1 MHKRIE
7 RQRKR
12 MAAVHPIIYH
22 LLREADNYATARN
35 YLQAYLHELQRMM
48 NRSSIRKQPLEWVIQ
63 EQGIDTFLNLISV
76 RSERLIR
83 FSLVRLLWK
92 IANGRHEHLPKDLNE
107 GFFEEIIHLLLAIQG
122 ESGLYDQESYPEFA
136 KYHGRKASILRSEQL
151 DRIALKAEN
160 RMKRYAS
167 GLEKRVRVRRDG
179 NRHRILRRLGG
190 SAEEWN
196 DYQWQIRNV
205 VRSAPVLEKLIN
217 LTPEEKSAI
226 EAAGRNHMAF
236 GITPYY
242 VSLMDRSADRENDHA
257 VRAQV
262 IPPLDTVRTLVRSR
276 RGSGRSLDFMLEKD
290 TSPVDLVTRRY
301 PMIAILKP
309 YNTCSQICV
318 YCQRNWEINDVLAS
332 DALASPGRL
341 QAAIRWIRKH
351 RMIREVLV
359 TGGDPLVMSD
369 ERIIDVIESLSDIR
383 HIERIRIGTR
393 TPVVLPM
400 RITEELADGLA
411 RYHVPGLREIAV
423 ITHFEHPY
431 EITPEAMEAVQ
442 KFRRRGMSVY
452 NQAVFTIENSRR
464 FELAA
469 LRRLLKLI
477 GVDPYYTFN
486 TKGKEETRRYRVP
499 LVRLQ
504 QEIKEEARLL
514 SGLAR
519 TDEPVYNV
527 PKLGKNYLRA
537 QQHHR
542 LLGILPNG
550 KRMYEFHPWEKNL
563 SLADTYI
570 DEDVSIHEYLQ
581 ELKAR
586 GENPDE
592 YKTIWYYY

>member
-1 MHKRIE
+1 
-7 RQRKR
+7 
-12 MAAVHPIIYH
+12 MASVHPLIFNM
-22 LLREADNYATARN
+22 LREADNYSTARH

-48 NRSSIRKQPLEWVIQ
+48 NRSSLKKQPLEWIVQ
-63 EQGIDTFLNLISV
+63 EQGVETFLSLISV

-92 IANGRHEHLPKDLNE
+92 IANGRREHLPKDLND

-122 ESGLYDQESYPEFA
+122 ESGIYDQESYPEFA
-136 KYHGRKASILRSEQL
+136 KYHGRKASMLRSEQL

-167 GLEKRVRVRRDG
+167 GLDPRVRVRRDG
-179 NRHRILRRLGG
+179 NRRRILRRMGG
-190 SAEEWN
+190 SEEDWN
-196 DYQWQIRNV
+196 DYRWQIRNV

-226 EAAGRNHMAF
+226 DAACRNRVPF

-242 VSLMDRSADRENDHA
+242 VTLMDRSADRGNDHA

-262 IPPLDTVRTLVRSR
+262 IPPADTVRTLVRSR
-276 RGSGRSLDFMLEKD
+276 RDSGRSMDFMLEKD

-309 YNTCSQICV
+309 FNTCSQICV

-332 DALASPGRL
+332 DALASPARI
-341 QAAIRWIRKH
+341 QSAIRWIRKH

-369 ERIIDVIESLSDIR
+369 ERIIDVVESLSEIR

-400 RITEELADGLA
+400 RITEDLADGLA
-411 RYHVPGLREIAV
+411 RFHVPGRREIAV
-423 ITHFEHPY
+423 VTHFIHPY

-469 LRRLLKLI
+469 LRRRLKLI

-514 SGLAR
+514 PGLAR

-550 KRMYEFHPWEKNL
+550 KRVYEFHPWEKNL

-570 DEDVSIHEYLQ
+570 DEDVSIHDYLQ

-586 GENPDE
+586 GENIEE